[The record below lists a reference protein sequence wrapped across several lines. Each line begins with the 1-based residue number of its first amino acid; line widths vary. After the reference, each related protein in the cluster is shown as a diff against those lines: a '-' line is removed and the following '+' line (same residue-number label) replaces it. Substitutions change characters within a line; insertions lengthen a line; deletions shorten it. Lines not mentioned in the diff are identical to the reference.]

1 MQLDEANIKNLKRQI
16 KIQGS
21 IEILAVLLL
30 GVIVLGFFGAAEQ
43 SIIQSVILV
52 LSIFLCIGLLS
63 SRPSQE
69 LKSLLQAVISSDANN
84 IKSAVK
90 SRQI

>member
-69 LKSLLQAVISSDANN
+69 LKSLLQALISSDANN